1 MSSLKGKKKSTKAAA
16 KKGEEDDNR
25 AKEVEFDD
33 VVGDVIVDEGSFLY
47 KLYVNSR

>member
-33 VVGDVIVDEGSFLY
+33 VVGVDEGSFLY